1 MGCIRGLFEL
11 WGELAFDSED
21 VLNEEIVKGLGKA
34 HVGRKLA
41 FQEIIGQNKKNKNK
55 NYSHAAAPIRGQVPK
70 TVKVWQRRKIT
81 LYI

>member
-21 VLNEEIVKGLGKA
+21 VLNEEIVKGLGKERA
-34 HVGRKLA
+34 GRKLA
-41 FQEIIGQNKKNKNK
+41 FQEIIGQRKNKNK

-70 TVKVWQRRKIT
+70 TVKV
-81 LYI
+81 

>member
-1 MGCIRGLFEL
+1 M
-11 WGELAFDSED
+11 
-21 VLNEEIVKGLGKA
+21 LNEEIVKGLGKA

-41 FQEIIGQNKKNKNK
+41 FQEIIGQNKINKNK

-70 TVKVWQRRKIT
+70 TVRVWQRRKIT

>member
-1 MGCIRGLFEL
+1 MGCTRGLFEL

-21 VLNEEIVKGLGKA
+21 VLNEETVKGLGKE

-41 FQEIIGQNKKNKNK
+41 FQEIIGQRKNKNK
-55 NYSHAAAPIRGQVPK
+55 NYSHAAASRRGQAPK
-70 TVKVWQRRKIT
+70 TIKVWQRRKIT